1 MADPSDNPTLRAVL
15 ATGFRL
21 VGRYISWHPV
31 AFGLAVLGAGMFA
44 SAIIGAAL
52 FVGSIADTVLRPI
65 IEEGEPA
72 GNRAIVAG
80 LALLGI
86 ATWKA
91 TGIVVRRTA
100 AGYLQYRTQADV
112 RQRLV
117 DKQLSLTLAWYQ
129 QRSVGDLLAVSDADA
144 QGATFVLAPLP
155 YGAAAAALLLG
166 TMVMV
171 FFVDLTLGIIVL
183 FSLVVVLAVNLW
195 GSWQMFQAYER
206 IQARRG
212 DVSDTAHESFDGA
225 LTVKALGRED
235 YETSRLEAKS
245 QALRDELVTVG
256 VLRGNLRAI
265 VDTLPPLTSVVVL
278 VVGAFRYDAG
288 AVSPGDLVAITY
300 LLSQLMF
307 PIRLVGFVLW
317 EIAASVAAWRRV
329 GGVLDSDEVQQH
341 GVLEGTSDRSG
352 ADLSTDA
359 VAFSY
364 EPGQE
369 ILSDIDLTIEP
380 GTTIAIVGP
389 TGSGK
394 STLVMLLARL
404 WDPISGVITLDAR
417 DLRDFAPSELPTEV
431 SFVGQEAFLF
441 DDSVSGNIG
450 LGIISEGAVIKE
462 AADLAAATEFID
474 LLPNGFATKV
484 GERGASLSGGQRQRI
499 ALARALARR
508 PRLLILDD
516 ATSAV
521 DPSVESRI
529 QAALSSSNMPATVV
543 LVAYRPSSIRLA
555 DSIVYVADGRI
566 VAHATHDELMRTQPG
581 YSRLMLAYERD
592 AEGRAGNVSGAPL

>member
-15 ATGFRL
+15 GAGFRL
-21 VGRYISWHPV
+21 IGRYISWHPV
-31 AFGLAVLGAGMFA
+31 AFGLAVLGAAMFA

-52 FVGSIADTVLRPI
+52 FVGSIADNVLRPI

-72 GNRAIVAG
+72 GNRAVIAG
-80 LALLGI
+80 LVLLGI
-86 ATWKA
+86 ASWKA
-91 TGIVVRRTA
+91 SGIVVRRTA

-112 RQRLV
+112 RQKLV
-117 DKQLSLTLAWYQ
+117 DKQLTLTLAWYG

-155 YGAAAAALLLG
+155 YGTAAAALLVG
-166 TMVMV
+166 TIVMV
-171 FFVDLTLGIIVL
+171 FFVDVTLGAIVL
-183 FSLVVVLAVNLW
+183 VSLLVVLGVNFW
-195 GSWQMFQAYER
+195 GSWQMFQAFER

-235 YETSRLEAKS
+235 YETARLAKTS
-245 QALRDELVTVG
+245 EALRDELITVG
-256 VLRGNLRAI
+256 ILRGNLRAI
-265 VDTLPPLTSVVVL
+265 VDTLPPLTSVIVL
-278 VVGAFRYDAG
+278 VVGALRFDAG
-288 AVSPGDLVAITY
+288 AVSPGDLVAIAY

-329 GGVLDSDEVQQH
+329 GGVLDSTEVQQH
-341 GVLEGTSDRSG
+341 GDLAGSTDSSG
-352 ADLSTDA
+352 ANISTDA
-359 VAFSY
+359 VTFSY
-364 EPGQE
+364 HPGEE
-369 ILSDIDLTIEP
+369 ILSDVDLAIAP
-380 GTTIAIVGP
+380 GTTIAVVGP

-404 WDPISGVITLDAR
+404 WDPVSGAITLDAR

-450 LGIISEGAVIKE
+450 LGLISDGPAIQE

-474 LLPNGFATKV
+474 LLPNGFETKV

-529 QAALSSSNMPATVV
+529 QAALSSANMPATVI
-543 LVAYRPSSIRLA
+543 LVAYRPSSIRMA
-555 DSIVYVADGRI
+555 DSIVYVEDGRI
-566 VAHATHDELMRTQPG
+566 VAHATHDELMQSQPG
-581 YSRLMLAYERD
+581 YAHLLLAYERD
-592 AEGRAGNVSGAPL
+592 AEGRAGSMSGTQA

>member
-1 MADPSDNPTLRAVL
+1 VANSPDNPTLRKVL

-31 AFGLAVLGAGMFA
+31 AFGLAVLGAAMFA

-52 FVGSIADTVLRPI
+52 FVGSIADNVLRPI
-65 IEEGEPA
+65 IEDGEPV
-72 GNRAIVAG
+72 GNRAVVAG
-80 LALLGI
+80 LTLLGI

-91 TGIVVRRTA
+91 TGIIVRRTA

-129 QRSVGDLLAVSDADA
+129 QRTVGDLLAVSDADA

-155 YGAAAAALLLG
+155 YGTAAAALLVG

-171 FFVDLTLGIIVL
+171 FFVDLTLGAIVL
-183 FSLVVVLAVNLW
+183 TSLLIVLAVNFW
-195 GSWQMFQAYER
+195 GSWQMFRAYER

-235 YETSRLEAKS
+235 FETARLERSS
-245 QALRDELVTVG
+245 QALRDELITVG
-256 VLRGNLRAI
+256 ILRGNLRAI

-278 VVGAFRYDAG
+278 VVGAFRFESG
-288 AVSPGDLVAITY
+288 AVTPGNLIAIAY

-341 GVLEGTSDRSG
+341 GDLAGSSLDTG
-352 ADLSTDA
+352 ADIVTDS
-359 VAFSY
+359 VGFSY
-364 EPGQE
+364 EAGDT
-369 ILSDIDLTIEP
+369 ILSDIDLAIEP
-380 GTTIAIVGP
+380 GTTIAVVGP

-404 WDPISGVITLDAR
+404 WDPQTGVIRLDAR
-417 DLRDFAPSELPTEV
+417 DLRDFARSELPTEV
-431 SFVGQEAFLF
+431 AFVGQEAFLF
-441 DDSVSGNIG
+441 DDSVAGNIG
-450 LGIISEGAVIKE
+450 LGIANDAATIAA

-474 LLPNGFATKV
+474 VLPNGFETKV

-499 ALARALARR
+499 ALARALARG

-521 DPSVESRI
+521 DPSVEAQI
-529 QAALSSSNMPATVV
+529 QSALSSAEMPATVV

-555 DSIVYVADGRI
+555 DSVVYVDEGRI
-566 VAHATHDELMRTQPG
+566 VAHATHDELMQTQPG
-581 YSRLMLAYERD
+581 YADLLLAYKRD
-592 AEGRAGNVSGAPL
+592 AESRAAAVSEGSP